1 VTVAAASAIDWNR
14 IRGDFPLLRREV
26 HGKPLIY
33 FDNANT
39 GQKPECV
46 IAA

>member
-1 VTVAAASAIDWNR
+1 MSALPLSDMALDVQR
-14 IRGDFPLLRREV
+14 LRADFPLLSRNV

-39 GQKPECV
+39 AQNTIV
-46 IAA
+46 

>member
-1 VTVAAASAIDWNR
+1 MNAKPSATVAFDPLRYRS
-14 IRGDFPLLRREV
+14 DFPLLARRI

-39 GQKPECV
+39 SQK
-46 IAA
+46 